1 MRKVLTCLLLVV
13 FVSVGYNVSA
23 QASHGEILAMS
34 TALCSNCGEEVS
46 KGKFCENCGEKL
58 TIPESTKESQSP
70 MEPST
75 GYYSNKAYLLKLS
88 LGDSTT
94 AKDDMCIFGKK
105 DSNIYGLDL
114 SLFMSRDHRLYG
126 VGFATLCSY
135 VSEKMGGIQ
144 VGGLLNEAGEVYGFQ
159 VGGFGNE
166 AGEVYGFQVGGL
178 GNETREVYGFQIGG
192 LINQIE
198 TVFRGFQIGILND
211 APKDSKGFQFGL
223 VNKIGER
230 FMPIFNMNF

>member
-1 MRKVLTCLLLVV
+1 MRNVFICLLVV
-13 FVSVGYNVSA
+13 VLWSVGYNASA
-23 QASHGEILAMS
+23 QDSLDELLAGLSDMA
-34 TALCSNCGEEVS
+34 TCSKCGEEVP
-46 KGKFCENCGEKL
+46 KGDFCENCGKKFKTESPAKPL
-58 TIPESTKESQSP
+58 ITESTKESQSP

-114 SLFMSRDHRLYG
+114 TLFLSRNHRLYG
-126 VGFATLCSY
+126 VGFALGSD

-144 VGGLLNEAGEVYGFQ
+144 VGGLGNKTGEVYGFQ
-159 VGGFGNE
+159 I
-166 AGEVYGFQVGGL
+166 GGL
-178 GNETREVYGFQIGG
+178 FNGAREVYGFQIGG
-192 LINQIE
+192 LWNE
-198 TVFRGFQIGILND
+198 SKSVFRGLQIGLLND

-223 VNKIGER
+223 FNKIGKR
-230 FMPIFNMNF
+230 LMPIFNMNF

>member
-13 FVSVGYNVSA
+13 FVSVGYNASA

-159 VGGFGNE
+159 VGGCGNT
-166 AGEVYGFQVGGL
+166 A
-178 GNETREVYGFQIGG
+178 REVYGFQIGCLG
-192 LINQIE
+192 NTSE
-198 TVFRGFQIGILND
+198 SVFRGLQIGLFND
-211 APKDSKGFQFGL
+211 APRDSKGFQFGL
-223 VNKIGER
+223 FNTIGKR
-230 FMPIFNMNF
+230 TTLIFNMNF